1 MRHLIATFR
10 NVRGN
15 AAIEYLLT
23 AAVVACAAVA
33 VMGHGS
39 AFFQLIGALYRALVA
54 KLAPAGNA
62 LLAAS
67 L

>member
-1 MRHLIATFR
+1 MRLLITTYR
-10 NVRGN
+10 NIRGN

-23 AAVVACAAVA
+23 AAVVVCASVA
-33 VMGHGS
+33 VLGHGS
-39 AFFQLIGALYRALVA
+39 AFFQFIGALYRALVA

-62 LLAAS
+62 LLA